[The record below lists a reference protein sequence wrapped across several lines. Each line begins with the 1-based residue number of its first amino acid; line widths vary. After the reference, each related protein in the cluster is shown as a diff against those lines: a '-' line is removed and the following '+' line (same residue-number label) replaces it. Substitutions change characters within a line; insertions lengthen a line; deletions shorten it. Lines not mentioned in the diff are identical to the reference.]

1 MTEGAAWAGWQRLSG
16 AVRRLHATDAYV
28 LRQQVLIASVAA
40 PTGAEAPRGQFVA
53 NALRA
58 NGSRNVVVDAV
69 GNVRTLLHPRGV
81 DNNASA
87 VVCLAHLDTVF
98 DARTPLVATTVGS
111 QVQCPGI
118 GDNGRGLAA
127 LLALAEALQ
136 APDVSCLLQ
145 RPIEL
150 VATVGEEGE
159 GNLRGA
165 RHYFDDRAQRG
176 MGTPI
181 ATVVLDGPG
190 DTAIAH
196 YALGSLRLRV
206 RITGAGGHSWVD
218 YGTPNPIHAMAT
230 AMAAIARLGAQHAPM
245 VAVTISR
252 LSGGESLTSIP
263 VDAWFDLD
271 MRSTDARALAS
282 TADDVRRIVHNVIA
296 DASSNVTV
304 HGQAIQDA
312 ALRAEIITLG
322 ERPGG
327 SLASTHPLV
336 ELAASATRWQAC
348 KPVSATASTDA
359 NIPLSRGI
367 PAITIGAGG
376 RGGGAHSLH
385 EWYDNTDGMRGIAR
399 ALAIVVALASPSL
412 VPNS

>member
-1 MTEGAAWAGWQRLSG
+1 M
-16 AVRRLHATDAYV
+16 RRLHAADEHT
-28 LRQQVLIASVAA
+28 LRQQVLIAGVAA

-58 NGSRNVVVDAV
+58 SGSHNVFVDAV
-69 GNVRTLLHPRGV
+69 GNVRAVLHPCGV
-81 DNNASA
+81 DHNTNA

-111 QVQCPGI
+111 HVQCPGI

-127 LLALAEALQ
+127 LLAIADALH
-136 APDVSCLLQ
+136 APDVSCLLR

-165 RHYFDDRAQRG
+165 RHYFDDRVQRG
-176 MGTPI
+176 IAAPI

-206 RITGAGGHSWVD
+206 RITGVGGHSWVD
-218 YGTPNPIHAMAT
+218 YGTPNPIHAMAI
-230 AMAAIARLGAQHAPM
+230 AMAAIARLGAQRAPM

-271 MRSTDARALAS
+271 MRSIDARALAN
-282 TADDVRRIVHNVIA
+282 TASEVRRIVHSAIA
-296 DASSNVTV
+296 DASRNVTV
-304 HGQAIQDA
+304 HGRIVPDA
-312 ALRAEIITLG
+312 PLRAEIITLG
-322 ERPGG
+322 ERPCG

-336 ELAASATRWQAC
+336 ELAASATRWQSC

-376 RGGGAHSLH
+376 SGGGAHSLH

-399 ALAIVVALASPSL
+399 ALAIVVALGSSPN
-412 VPNS
+412 P

>member
-1 MTEGAAWAGWQRLSG
+1 MTRSRSVTDWSGWQDLNG
-16 AVRRLHATDAYV
+16 AVQRLRASDAGT
-28 LRQQVLIASVAA
+28 LRQQISIAGVAA
-40 PTGAEAPRGQFVA
+40 PTGAEGARGKLVA
-53 NALRA
+53 DLLRA
-58 NGSRNVVVDAV
+58 SGWHNVAVDAV
-69 GNVRTLLHPRGV
+69 GNVCAVLRPRV
-81 DNNASA
+81 TTIAASA

-98 DARTPLVATTVGS
+98 DERTSLVATTVGS

-127 LLALAEALQ
+127 LLALADALQ
-136 APDVSCLLQ
+136 PPDVLHLLR

-159 GNLRGA
+159 GNLRGT
-165 RHYFDDRAQRG
+165 RHFFDDRAQRG
-176 MGTPI
+176 VSQPI
-181 ATVVLDGPG
+181 AAVVLDGPG

-230 AMAAIARLGAQHAPM
+230 AMEAITRVGAAHTPT

-271 MRSTDARALAS
+271 MRSTDALALAN
-282 TADDVRRIVHNVIA
+282 AAYEVRRIVHGVVA
-296 DASSNVTV
+296 DASRNVTV
-304 HGQAIQDA
+304 HGRIIQDA

-327 SLASTHPLV
+327 CLPSTHPLV
-336 ELAASATRWQAC
+336 ELAASATRWQSC
-348 KPVSATASTDA
+348 EPVSATASTDA

-385 EWYDNTDGMRGIAR
+385 EWYDNTNGMRGIAR
-399 ALAIVVALASPSL
+399 ALAIVVALASQP
-412 VPNS
+412 